1 MTLEKYY
8 NHNIMKTYIG
18 TKTVKAEPMTVAE
31 AEKVL
36 GRKIDMSG
44 TTHPDEEEGYLVE
57 YEDGYKSFS
66 PKEVFEKAYKCSEDF
81 IDRLHIERDELAER
95 LGKLRNFTQTAWFD
109 SFPKKSRDLMKKQ
122 EELMSGYLTVLT
134 ARIELAEE

>member
-1 MTLEKYY
+1 
-8 NHNIMKTYIG
+8 MKTYIG
-18 TKTVKAEPMTVAE
+18 TKTVKAEPMTVAD

-36 GRKIDMSG
+36 GRKIDMKD

-66 PKEVFEKAYKCSEDF
+66 PKEVFEKAYKPSDSF
-81 IDRLHIERDELAER
+81 LDRLYIERNQLSER
-95 LGKLRNFTQTAWFD
+95 LTKLRSFTQTPWFD

-122 EELMSGYLTVLT
+122 EEAMSSYLTILS
-134 ARIELAEE
+134 ARIELAEEK

>member
-1 MTLEKYY
+1 
-8 NHNIMKTYIG
+8 MKTYIG
-18 TKTVKAEPMTVAE
+18 TKTVKAEPMTVAD

-36 GRKIDMSG
+36 GRKIDMKD

-66 PKEVFEKAYKCSEDF
+66 PKEVFEKAYKPSDSF
-81 IDRLHIERDELAER
+81 LDRLYIERDQLSER
-95 LGKLRNFTQTAWFD
+95 LTKLRSFTQTPWFD

-122 EELMSGYLTVLT
+122 EEAMSSYLTILS
-134 ARIELAEE
+134 ARIELAEEK